1 MAFSSPPR
9 GFFCF
14 SKIYVLFIRPETR
27 GYTRSLHRNPIKILT
42 SEEAKK
48 SSRKPSLIYHD
59 SISDP
64 PSKKEQQTT
73 QKNIRVKHTNLK
85 IPMYGQADDS
95 TATTRDVQT
104 ALSSKDRYFS
114 SNPKKNDM
122 INTKGKVPKS
132 GRITVF
138 ANGENLEVDIMTE
151 KLVAERTLSSLIQN
165 VKSAKARQATGKIL
179 LEGERLISDAMCA
192 GAHAEAIFF
201 SNVKLLTTL
210 PLKNHMSTKLYQ
222 VNQDKIQLWSDLTT
236 SPGIMGVF
244 DVSKFQDLKFS
255 EHIPLT
261 VICDNVRDPGNMGS
275 IIRCAAAVGC
285 KNLIT
290 TRDCVDVWDSKVLR
304 AASGAHFRTKLTLN
318 VDWDLI
324 AGNFVTEDDTVVLAD
339 SCVQEITT
347 TSHLTGE
354 KNTLGSQLSW
364 LERDSSLKAKSVEIL
379 ENGNAQLRDSS
390 YLDEKN
396 LRIYKNLPLPH
407 CAYDKLNLDAAS
419 ITLVIGGET
428 HGLSSAAHK
437 LAHDYGGLKVFI
449 PLANEVNSLNA
460 GVAMGIL
467 VYELRRLFLQKK
479 KHTSKT
485 QTT

>member
-1 MAFSSPPR
+1 MAFSCTPR
-9 GFFCF
+9 GFSCL
-14 SKIYVLFIRPETR
+14 SKFHVLFIRPETR

-48 SSRKPSLIYHD
+48 SSRKPSLVYHD

-64 PSKKEQQTT
+64 PDKKEQQRT
-73 QKNIRVKHTNLK
+73 QKNIRVKHTSLK
-85 IPMYGQADDS
+85 IPKYGQVDDS
-95 TATTRDVQT
+95 TVTTKNPQSAFRSF
-104 ALSSKDRYFS
+104 LS
-114 SNPKKNDM
+114 SNPKKKDI
-122 INTKGKVPKS
+122 INTTAKGPKS
-132 GRITVF
+132 GRMTIL
-138 ANGENLEVDIMTE
+138 ACGEKLEVDIVTE
-151 KLVAERTLSSLIQN
+151 KLIAERTLSSIIQN
-165 VKSAKARQATGKIL
+165 VKSTKARQASGKIL
-179 LEGERLISDAMCA
+179 LEGERLISDAMHA
-192 GAHAEAIFF
+192 GVHAEAIFF
-201 SNVKLLTTL
+201 SNLKLLTTL
-210 PLKNHMSTKLYQ
+210 PLKSHTSTKLYQ
-222 VNQDKIQLWSDLTT
+222 VNQDKIQLWSDLIT

-244 DVSKFQDLKFS
+244 DVSNLQDSNFY

-261 VICDNVRDPGNMGS
+261 IICDNVRDPGNMGS

-324 AGNFVTEDDTVVLAD
+324 AGNFVTQDDTVLLAD
-339 SCVQEITT
+339 PCVQETST
-347 TSHLTGE
+347 TSHPVGE

-364 LERDSSLKAKSVEIL
+364 LERENSSKAKTVEIL
-379 ENGNAQLRDSS
+379 ANGNAQLRDSS

-396 LRIYKNLPLPH
+396 LRIYRNLPLPNF
-407 CAYDKLNLDAAS
+407 AYDKLNLDAAS

-449 PLANEVNSLNA
+449 PLTNEVNSLNA

-479 KHTSKT
+479 KHTSET
-485 QTT
+485 QKK